1 MCSLLCFQVESA
13 EGTATRETKWTA
25 YFVFYPNVH
34 ALSSC
39 QLTDTEL
46 LTGTAKQ
53 DAVRSVGHV
62 SHVERK
68 LSPGASW

>member
-1 MCSLLCFQVESA
+1 MSYSNVCSA
-13 EGTATRETKWTA
+13 EQ
-25 YFVFYPNVH
+25 
-34 ALSSC
+34 LSP
-39 QLTDTEL
+39 DTEL
-46 LTGTAKQ
+46 LSVTVKQ